1 MARGRERYKSAKK
14 NGSFKIN
21 LNLKKVGLIL
31 LLLCAIGYL
40 VYVYISFMNL
50 KSINPLVDDNT
61 QQYLLTENPN
71 TFKKTLIVFEN
82 KYGEDQDRIE
92 KVYMYAHNE
101 EKGLSILIYIPNWI
115 LYTGLENDFG
125 NAVAVSGF
133 KYAGEFI
140 EPGKGAEFAI
150 WQLEELLG
158 MKVDD
163 YIWFDSNAYNLLQ
176 ENLGEVVGNTMYS
189 QYYQNGSEI
198 SDDVFFLNGFVSR
211 LDWLNLIFSAGKF
224 KDREAVI
231 YSSYSSLPIVVA
243 QMKGIN
249 ESIFKLK
256 PFVIDLGMSQ
266 YLDSKENESGG
277 IQNFV
282 KLSVYDS
289 VWRQNISRMIDKG
302 LEKER
307 VRVEVYNASD
317 ISGLAS
323 SFARKIANSG
333 CEVVRF
339 DNAPNTED
347 FTKFYIS
354 NETDFEKSTEVV
366 TGLFSGQY
374 EILNSRPSFMTT
386 GDIVIILGKDISR
399 MYSF

>member
-1 MARGRERYKSAKK
+1 
-14 NGSFKIN
+14 
-21 LNLKKVGLIL
+21 
-31 LLLCAIGYL
+31 
-40 VYVYISFMNL
+40 MNL

-101 EKGLSILIYIPNWI
+101 EKDLSILIYIPNWI

-140 EPGKGAEFAI
+140 EPGKGVEFAI

-158 MKVDD
+158 MKVDN

-176 ENLGEVVGNTMYS
+176 ENLGEVIGNTMYS

-198 SDDVFFLNGFVSR
+198 SEDVFFLNGFVSR
-211 LDWLNLIFSAGKF
+211 LNWFNLIFSASKF
-224 KDREAVI
+224 KDRDAVI

-243 QMKGIN
+243 QMKSIN

-256 PFVIDLGMSQ
+256 PFVIDLGMSM

-289 VWRQNISRMIDKG
+289 VWRQNISRMIDKE